1 MTAQRCSPSDGLT
14 GSVYVLF
21 LLQVPHFSQELTI
34 VSNNTKTTRALIPF
48 QNLLEIQEDTHC
60 LDKNYEKDDVISFFL
75 KALVKLL
82 SLSSSFAFE
91 GITSKKQV
99 VFPKVL
105 QEDAC
110 AIGSVTEFKIFT
122 ALKHQWLVATL
133 DKCYRRTGFY
143 SSWWSGSV
151 WASSELMGSSLV
163 LG

>member
-1 MTAQRCSPSDGLT
+1 M
-14 GSVYVLF
+14 
-21 LLQVPHFSQELTI
+21 
-34 VSNNTKTTRALIPF
+34 SNNTKTTRALIPF

-105 QEDAC
+105 QKMPVQS
-110 AIGSVTEFKIFT
+110 GVLQN
-122 ALKHQWLVATL
+122 LK
-133 DKCYRRTGFY
+133 Y
-143 SSWWSGSV
+143 S
-151 WASSELMGSSLV
+151 LH
-163 LG
+163 